1 VNNFS
6 NRPSIR
12 VAHVLPH
19 YPGRDGSA
27 AFCRGLSRALNRLV
41 PGSCAIYSFRP
52 DGQIGDGTDEV
63 LHYQRSRALNPFHVP
78 KAFLDDIAANKHE
91 LDGMILHGTYNPPMA
106 VIASH
111 LRKIGMPYIFI
122 PHDPYI
128 AALRQHHRLR
138 KSVYWR
144 LYERKVIK
152 GAAAIQLLD
161 VSHEKPLRDLG
172 YTGRTE
178 VIPNGCEPEM
188 LTDVPAEVRTPGAE
202 ETIKLLYFGR
212 MDRNH
217 KGLDLLLEGYA
228 KARMRSPDLMEKV
241 ELVLTGNDWTDR
253 QLLERLARRLGIES
267 SVIFTGRREETAM
280 EIVCEADLVLL
291 PSRFDGFG
299 LCIVEAMLAGRP
311 VIASSGAGVATHV
324 EESGGGF
331 VIEPSAEGVAAG
343 IEKALMV
350 RQSWPELGKKGHDY
364 VLNHLTWDIVAS
376 QTLEFY
382 RTSFQ

>member
-1 VNNFS
+1 MNNFS

-152 GAAAIQLLD
+152 GAGNPTLGCFPRKAA
-161 VSHEKPLRDLG
+161 P
-172 YTGRTE
+172 
-178 VIPNGCEPEM
+178 
-188 LTDVPAEVRTPGAE
+188 
-202 ETIKLLYFGR
+202 
-212 MDRNH
+212 
-217 KGLDLLLEGYA
+217 
-228 KARMRSPDLMEKV
+228 
-241 ELVLTGNDWTDR
+241 
-253 QLLERLARRLGIES
+253 
-267 SVIFTGRREETAM
+267 
-280 EIVCEADLVLL
+280 
-291 PSRFDGFG
+291 
-299 LCIVEAMLAGRP
+299 
-311 VIASSGAGVATHV
+311 
-324 EESGGGF
+324 
-331 VIEPSAEGVAAG
+331 
-343 IEKALMV
+343 
-350 RQSWPELGKKGHDY
+350 
-364 VLNHLTWDIVAS
+364 
-376 QTLEFY
+376 
-382 RTSFQ
+382 